1 MPYTETKCVSQKTR
15 RRRRPRPKED
25 TTGQTSAL
33 IWLALGLVG
42 PISFFLLAPSAS
54 VEKPGALVII
64 YLLSAL
70 GLDLFVGASRRV
82 TLQRISP
89 AVVLALLVTP
99 GIPPSVALVAD
110 LLGTIAVAST
120 SRITYI
126 LIGQAGKALIPAT
139 ATAYFLISRSE
150 LTLESYFFAAELFL
164 VASLLM
170 RTTDPPFRSDLFL
183 VVSYPA
189 IALMLRSLAE
199 LHLAYVL
206 LAIPLLFLLTTVDT
220 DMLLRYFQL
229 QKKLDD
235 TQTEVKQTR
244 AAQRQT
250 EIESRRKGILLN
262 RKEQQLSLLNGLGR
276 ELEAAEATEDLGR
289 FLIKESIRLTG
300 ASGSM
305 ILFCDNRSNRV
316 ARIICPAPS
325 DQWGIRE
332 GDPVPGLTRQEIT
345 PKEPWSA
352 PLWRDKRCF
361 LTSRLGSQGWL
372 ILATEEADAFPA
384 FLQEFFSA
392 VGRHAGSSVLA
403 LRRLNEVRAI
413 ARREA
418 AEKENVAAEK
428 EKVAE
433 QNRNLRL
440 LLENFEGLTEGALA
454 ADHELLRQGTAAIK
468 RMTGADEVILQARPL
483 SEYQQDESGMVVE
496 NVRWA
501 SHLYHPG
508 QGPSGNLL
516 CLSRQPGTFSESQM
530 EWCLLMQD
538 FLDRTMENALLHR
551 EVQASYVELERT
563 QEKVVRSSQWAAAGR
578 LAANAAHE
586 LNTPL
591 GAIRLAAEQASFF
604 LKPDSTPEPALQGL
618 QSILRSVDRC
628 RQVTDRL
635 LITSRPVDQG
645 EKETHASKQAL
656 LPIVKDAIA
665 SVLPYIRASE
675 IKLVDHR
682 LVTDYQVDV
691 VLQDLYWAVVNV
703 LKNAIDAL
711 NEEAP
716 PDKRIAIGTRE
727 GKGCIELV
735 IADNGPGVPAELQP
749 KLFEPFFTTKKLGQG
764 NGLGLS
770 LSRTNLRRWG
780 GDLKMAPSQDKGAT
794 FILTVP
800 LAKQP

>member
-1 MPYTETKCVSQKTR
+1 VTQQAR
-15 RRRRPRPKED
+15 RRRKKPSEAE
-25 TTGQTSAL
+25 QAESTSAL
-33 IWLALGLVG
+33 AWLLVG
-42 PISFFLLAPSAS
+42 LAGPAAFFMMTPTGE
-54 VEKPGALVII
+54 VEKPVSLVLI

-89 AVVLALLVTP
+89 AVVLAILVTP
-99 GIPPSVALVAD
+99 GIPPAVAIVAD
-110 LLGTIAVAST
+110 LLGTIAVASA
-120 SRITYI
+120 SRITYP
-126 LIGQAGKALIPAT
+126 LIAQAGKSLIPVSAT
-139 ATAYFLISRSE
+139 AFFLVSRSE
-150 LTLESYFFAAELFL
+150 LTLETYFFATELFL
-164 VASLLM
+164 VASLLT
-170 RTTDPPFRSDLFL
+170 RTTDPPYRSDLFL

-229 QKKLDD
+229 QKKLDHS
-235 TQTEVKQTR
+235 QTEIQQSR
-244 AAQRQT
+244 RAQRQT

-289 FLIKESIRLTG
+289 FLLNESIRLTG
-300 ASGSM
+300 ASASM
-305 ILFCDNRSNRV
+305 VCFSDQNDR
-316 ARIICPAPS
+316 RIVKLICPAPPEY
-325 DQWGIRE
+325 WGIRK
-332 GDPVPGLTRQEIT
+332 GDRLPGLQPGIS
-345 PKEPWSA
+345 PSEPWRA
-352 PLWRDKRCF
+352 PLWRGKQSF
-361 LTSRLGSQGWL
+361 LVAKLGDEGWL
-372 ILATEEADAFPA
+372 LLASEESDAFPA

-403 LRRLNEVRAI
+403 LRRLTEVRAI

-440 LLENFEGLTEGALA
+440 LIENFESITEEALT
-454 ADHELLRQGTAAIK
+454 ADHELLRKGTIAIK
-468 RMTGADEVILQARPL
+468 RMTGAEEVILQSRPL
-483 SEYQQDESGMVVE
+483 SEYPLDQTGVLVE
-496 NVRWA
+496 GTRWP
-501 SHLYHPG
+501 SHLFHPG
-508 QGPSGNLL
+508 SGPSGNLL
-516 CLSRQPGTFSESQM
+516 CLSRKPEAFTESQM
-530 EWCLLMQD
+530 EWCILMQD
-538 FLDRTMENALLHR
+538 FLDKTMENGNLHR
-551 EVQASYVELERT
+551 EVQASYTQLERT
-563 QEKVVRSSQWAAAGR
+563 QEEVVLSSQWAAAGR

-604 LKPDSTPEPALQGL
+604 LEKSDAPAPAVQGV

-645 EKETHASKQAL
+645 EEASKAGLHQV
-656 LPIVKDAIA
+656 LPIVKDAVA
-665 SVLPYIRASE
+665 TVQPYLRASE
-675 IKLVDHR
+675 IKLADHR
-682 LVTDYQVDV
+682 LVTDYTCKVII
-691 VLQDLYWAVVNV
+691 QDLYWAIVNV

-711 NEEAP
+711 NEQPSE
-716 PDKRIAIGTRE
+716 DKRIAIGTKE
-727 GKGCIELV
+727 AKGYLEII
-735 IADNGPGVPAELQP
+735 IADNGPGIPPELEK
-749 KLFEPFFTTKKLGQG
+749 KLFDPFFTTKKLGQG

-780 GDLKMAPSQDKGAT
+780 GELELAKTQGQGAT
-794 FILTVP
+794 FILTIP
-800 LAKQP
+800 KGDR

>member
-1 MPYTETKCVSQKTR
+1 MTQKAR
-15 RRRRPRPKED
+15 RRRKKPQPTEHTGA
-25 TTGQTSAL
+25 TTAL
-33 IWLALGLVG
+33 TWLLVG
-42 PISFFLLAPSAS
+42 LAGPIGYFLFAPTGEG
-54 VEKPGALVII
+54 EKPASLILI

-82 TLQRISP
+82 TLQRITP
-89 AVVLALLVTP
+89 GVVLAILVTP
-99 GIPPSVALVAD
+99 GVPPSVALVGD

-120 SRITYI
+120 SRITYT
-126 LIGQAGKALIPAT
+126 LIGQAGKALIPAAVT
-139 ATAYFLISRSE
+139 AFYLVSRSE
-150 LTLESYFFAAELFL
+150 VTLETYFFATELFL
-164 VASLLM
+164 VASLLT

-229 QKKLDD
+229 QKRLDHS
-235 TQTEVKQTR
+235 QTEIKQTR

-262 RKEQQLSLLNGLGR
+262 RKEQQISLLNGLGR

-289 FLIKESIRLTG
+289 FLLKESVRLTG
-300 ASGSM
+300 AGASM
-305 ILFCDNRSNRV
+305 VVFSDDPAGRV
-316 ARIICPAPS
+316 VKIICQAPKEY
-325 DQWGIRE
+325 WGIRE
-332 GDPVPGLTRQEIT
+332 GDRMPGLTRPGIG
-345 PKEPWSA
+345 PKEPWRA
-352 PLWRDKRCF
+352 PLWRGKHSF
-361 LTSRLGSQGWL
+361 LTAKLGDEGWL
-372 ILATEEADAFPA
+372 LLASDEQDAFPA
-384 FLQEFFSA
+384 FLEEFFSA

-403 LRRLNEVRAI
+403 MRRLTEVRAI
-413 ARREA
+413 ASREA
-418 AEKENVAAEK
+418 AEKEKVAQEKENVAAEK

-440 LLENFEGLTEGALA
+440 LLENFEGITEGALT
-454 ADHELLRQGTAAIK
+454 ADHELLRKGTRAIK
-468 RMTGADEVILQARPL
+468 QMTGADEVILQSRPL
-483 SEYQQDESGMVVE
+483 SEYPVDETGVLAE
-496 NVRWA
+496 GTRWP
-501 SHLYHPG
+501 SHIYHAG
-508 QGPSGNLL
+508 EGPSGNLL
-516 CLSRQPGTFSESQM
+516 CLSRRPEAFSESQM
-530 EWCLLMQD
+530 EWCTLMQD
-538 FLDRTMENALLHR
+538 FLDKTMENGNLHR
-551 EVQASYVELERT
+551 EVQSSYAQLERT
-563 QEKVVRSSQWAAAGR
+563 QEEVVLSSQWAAAGR

-604 LKPDSTPEPALQGL
+604 LEKGDAPAPAVQGV

-645 EKETHASKQAL
+645 EEASQASIQPL
-656 LPIVKDAIA
+656 LPIVKDAVA
-665 SVLPYIRASE
+665 SVQPYLRASD

-682 LVTDYQVDV
+682 LMTDYQVRAV
-691 VLQDLYWAVVNV
+691 IQDLYWAVVNV

-711 NEEAP
+711 NEQAGK
-716 PDKRIAIGTRE
+716 DKRIAIGTKE
-727 GKGCIELV
+727 TEKWIEVL
-735 IADNGPGVPAELQP
+735 IADNGPGVPPELRN

-780 GDLKMAPSQDKGAT
+780 GDLELAKTQGEGAT

-800 LAKQP
+800 KVGK